1 MSNDMNIRNHGG
13 QTRVTN
19 AGVTC
24 CAVIPG
30 R

>member
-1 MSNDMNIRNHGG
+1 MHNDINIRNHGG

-19 AGVTC
+19 AGVTRYT
-24 CAVIPG
+24 VIPG